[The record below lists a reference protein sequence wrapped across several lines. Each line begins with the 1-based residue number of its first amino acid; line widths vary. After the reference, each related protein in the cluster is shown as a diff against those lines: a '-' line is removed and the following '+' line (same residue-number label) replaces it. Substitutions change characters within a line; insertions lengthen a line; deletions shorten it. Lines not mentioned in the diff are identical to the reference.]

1 MQALNASLISACAA
15 LLYWTSWDT
24 YHIYPNIRQQSYT
37 IPHLKYRGLEYVSH
51 IIIVYK
57 VKQVLHKYFPEKGAV
72 KGDIYILANMVFLH
86 AGLSTKETNMGRNGL
101 HLTY

>member
-72 KGDIYILANMVFLH
+72 KGDILYSGKYGISPCWL
-86 AGLSTKETNMGRNGL
+86 KYERNQYG
-101 HLTY
+101 